1 MAAFWRGTLI
11 LPIFLIAKEEQIVA
25 PSPVIKFL
33 PFALVVPFQNTLHVG
48 IEFPMGLENSIQVEG
63 GWVFGSLDK
72 LSSYEF
78 SQQGLKL
85 RLSWREYFG
94 SRKVRNRPSS
104 ILEGGY
110 FALMGSYQHYFQTF
124 ERVDTSGGYGYFPEY
139 DRTIQAF
146 EVAFLLGYQV
156 QLGRWLSIDFWGGL
170 GARYS
175 IHRWSPTKPPA
186 SASLSFYLNSGGDTA
201 VGDLILLPG
210 ARPVPRLGIAIGWIL
225 R

>member
-1 MAAFWRGTLI
+1 M
-11 LPIFLIAKEEQIVA
+11 VA

-33 PFALVVPFQNTLHVG
+33 PFALVDPFQNTLHVG
-48 IEFPMGLENSIQVEG
+48 VEFPVGLQNSIQVEG
-63 GWVFGSLDK
+63 GWVFGSSDK
-72 LSSYEF
+72 PSSYDEF

-110 FALMGSYQHYFQTF
+110 FALMGSYQYYWQTF
-124 ERVDTSGGYGYFPEY
+124 KKVDTLGGSWYTPEY
-139 DRTIQAF
+139 HRTIQAF

-156 QLGRWLSIDFWGGL
+156 QLGQRLSIDFWGGL

-175 IHRWSPTKPPA
+175 IHRWSHTKPHT
-186 SASLSFYLNSGGDTA
+186 SASLVSFYPNSGGDTP

-225 R
+225 

>member
-1 MAAFWRGTLI
+1 M
-11 LPIFLIAKEEQIVA
+11 VA

-33 PFALVVPFQNTLHVG
+33 PFALVDPFQNTLHVG
-48 IEFPMGLENSIQVEG
+48 VEFPVGLENSTQVEG
-63 GWVFGSLDK
+63 GWVFGSWDDP
-72 LSSYEF
+72 SSYGF

-110 FALMGSYQHYFQTF
+110 FALMGSYQYYRQIF
-124 ERVDTSGGYGYFPEY
+124 EVDTPGGSWYIPEY
-139 DRTIQAF
+139 HRTIQAF
-146 EVAFLLGYQV
+146 EAAFLLGYQA
-156 QLGRWLSIDFWGGL
+156 QLGRRLSIDFWGGL

-175 IHRWSPTKPPA
+175 IHRWSPIKFSQAA
-186 SASLSFYLNSGGDTA
+186 SGYVFISGITP
-201 VGDLILLPG
+201 VGDLILRPG
-210 ARPVPRLGIAIGWIL
+210 GRAVPRLGIAIGWIL

>member
-11 LPIFLIAKEEQIVA
+11 LPLFLIAQEGQMVA

-33 PFALVVPFQNTLHVG
+33 PFALVDPFQNTLHVG
-48 IEFPMGLENSIQVEG
+48 VEFPVGLENSIQAEG
-63 GWVFGSLDK
+63 GWVFGSLDDP
-72 LSSYEF
+72 SSYEF

-104 ILEGGY
+104 ILEGVY
-110 FALMGSYQHYFQTF
+110 VALMGSYQYYRQIF
-124 ERVDTSGGYGYFPEY
+124 EVDTSGRSWYIPEY
-139 DRTIQAF
+139 HRTIQAF
-146 EVAFLLGYQV
+146 EAAFLLGYQA
-156 QLGRWLSIDFWGGL
+156 QLGRRLSIDFWGGL

-210 ARPVPRLGIAIGWIL
+210 GRPVPRLGIAIGWIL

>member
-1 MAAFWRGTLI
+1 M
-11 LPIFLIAKEEQIVA
+11 VA
-25 PSPVIKFL
+25 PSPAIKFL
-33 PFALVVPFQNTLHVG
+33 PFALVDPFQNTLHVG
-48 IEFPMGLENSIQVEG
+48 VEFPVGLENSIQVEG
-63 GWVFGSLDK
+63 GWVFGSLDDP
-72 LSSYEF
+72 SSYGF

-110 FALMGSYQHYFQTF
+110 FALMGSYQYYRQTF
-124 ERVDTSGGYGYFPEY
+124 EVDTSGGSWYIPEY
-139 DRTIQAF
+139 HRTIQAF

-156 QLGRWLSIDFWGGL
+156 QLGRRLSIDFWGGV

-175 IHRWSPTKPPA
+175 IHRWSPIQFSQAAPGYVFISRITP
-186 SASLSFYLNSGGDTA
+186 
-201 VGDLILLPG
+201 VGDLILRPG
-210 ARPVPRLGIAIGWIL
+210 GRAVPRLGIAIGWIL